1 METNSQRRCY
11 YITIAVLYISFFMDG
26 IANSILGQ
34 FKSEFATLWNT
45 PFLSDGS
52 RDVSSVIAV
61 ISSMGLGRLI
71 AITFGGT
78 LSDCYGR
85 RQAGLLSCALFVV
98 AFAGFP
104 FSRSVLA
111 GYLFAIICGI
121 AIGLLDEAVT
131 PTCMEVFG
139 KNGTT
144 GNLCSRLF
152 LAAGQILLPVAI
164 AYMSAHAIS
173 FSTLFFVCAGL
184 FAFCGIMILIVP
196 FPPFVHTPKH
206 HRGEKKDPN
215 APHFRLTK
223 DAVLLVL
230 LGFTT
235 SATFMIWLNCNQELG
250 LLYGLDN
257 VARLQSIYSIGSV
270 VALLFNVIVLLP
282 RGVKPVQ
289 ILILYPALAIVTLFL
304 IYITRSPSVCLYGSF
319 FIGFFAAGGLLQLVS
334 SIGNI
339 MFAQNKGMITSLV
352 MFGSSSANFLVLY
365 LASIV
370 VRLTGT
376 EGPRNVLLFNIAI
389 TLIGIA
395 AAIILSIRQRKA
407 AEKAAA
413 PAAQ

>member
-1 METNSQRRCY
+1 MENNSQRRY

-34 FKSEFATLWNT
+34 FKSEFAALWNT

-71 AITFGGT
+71 SITFGGT

-131 PTCMEVFG
+131 PPCREVFG

-164 AYMSAHAIS
+164 VYMSAHAIS

-196 FPPFVHTPKH
+196 FPPFVHAPKH
-206 HRGEKKDPN
+206 RRGEKKDPN

-223 DAVLLVL
+223 DAALLTL

-250 LLYGLDN
+250 ALYGLDN

-304 IYITRSPSVCLYGSF
+304 IYITRSPMVCLYGSF

-395 AAIILSIRQRKA
+395 AAVTLSIRQRKA

>member
-1 METNSQRRCY
+1 
-11 YITIAVLYISFFMDG
+11 
-26 IANSILGQ
+26 
-34 FKSEFATLWNT
+34 
-45 PFLSDGS
+45 
-52 RDVSSVIAV
+52 
-61 ISSMGLGRLI
+61 
-71 AITFGGT
+71 
-78 LSDCYGR
+78 
-85 RQAGLLSCALFVV
+85 
-98 AFAGFP
+98 
-104 FSRSVLA
+104 
-111 GYLFAIICGI
+111 
-121 AIGLLDEAVT
+121 
-131 PTCMEVFG
+131 
-139 KNGTT
+139 
-144 GNLCSRLF
+144 
-152 LAAGQILLPVAI
+152 
-164 AYMSAHAIS
+164 
-173 FSTLFFVCAGL
+173 
-184 FAFCGIMILIVP
+184 
-196 FPPFVHTPKH
+196 
-206 HRGEKKDPN
+206 
-215 APHFRLTK
+215 
-223 DAVLLVL
+223 
-230 LGFTT
+230 
-235 SATFMIWLNCNQELG
+235 MIWLNCNQELG
-250 LLYGLDN
+250 ALYGLDN

-304 IYITRSPSVCLYGSF
+304 IYITRSPMVCLYGSF

-395 AAIILSIRQRKA
+395 AAVTLSIRQRKA